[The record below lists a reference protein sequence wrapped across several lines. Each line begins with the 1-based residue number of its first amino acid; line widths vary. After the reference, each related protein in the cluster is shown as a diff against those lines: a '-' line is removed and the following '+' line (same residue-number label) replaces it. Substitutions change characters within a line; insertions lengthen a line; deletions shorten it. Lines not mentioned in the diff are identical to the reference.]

1 MIQFYCVFY
10 IILENFFDIHKLL
23 YTFLAY
29 NIPVLLS
36 FSGELSSTTVTVD
49 NFDST
54 DALFSVSSSQ
64 VKISFS
70 SSWLDAVNFFD
81 VMLPAAGLSLVL
93 RTIQEE
99 NLFAAKLE
107 MLVFHC
113 FPLIYL
119 QRLAQE
125 ENVPVCVKK
134 KQGYTQHD
142 NLYPLNTKDLIL
154 VHMVKCLTKIYYI
167 WFLRQSARVWFS
179 FPFLA

>member
-1 MIQFYCVFY
+1 MMIQFYCVFY

-81 VMLPAAGLSLVL
+81 VDVARCRPVFGVAHNTGGELVCGKTGDAGFSLFSPDLFTKTCTGRECSCVC
-93 RTIQEE
+93 QEE
-99 NLFAAKLE
+99 TR
-107 MLVFHC
+107 V
-113 FPLIYL
+113 Y
-119 QRLAQE
+119 
-125 ENVPVCVKK
+125 
-134 KQGYTQHD
+134 
-142 NLYPLNTKDLIL
+142 
-154 VHMVKCLTKIYYI
+154 
-167 WFLRQSARVWFS
+167 SA
-179 FPFLA
+179 

>member
-1 MIQFYCVFY
+1 MMIKK
-10 IILENFFDIHKLL
+10 LENFFDIHKLL

-36 FSGELSSTTVTVD
+36 FSGGLSSTAVTVD
-49 NFDST
+49 NSDST

-81 VMLPAAGLSLVL
+81 VDVARCRPVSDVEHNTGGELVCGKTGDAGFSLFSPD
-93 RTIQEE
+93 
-99 NLFAAKLE
+99 LFTKTCTGRE
-107 MLVFHC
+107 C
-113 FPLIYL
+113 S
-119 QRLAQE
+119 
-125 ENVPVCVKK
+125 CGVKM

-154 VHMVKCLTKIYYI
+154 MHMVKCLTKIYYI
-167 WFLRQSARVWFS
+167 
-179 FPFLA
+179 